1 MKQIIPCNE
10 KLYAI
15 YNLDEGDELKLPVLA
30 FGLNELGYII
40 PLTFDGGSGLDEARA
55 ENLDR
60 YELEEDTRIADAL
73 EGIETRL
80 DALEELQDTAEQ
92 LRSALA
98 MKDRHDMRRQ
108 DQKDLTSSALVE
120 LFIRINTKNRGL
132 PETVTPLYILNARG
146 GRIWKGYAYIIAWI
160 DKKGQVIL

>member
-15 YNLDEGDELKLPVLA
+15 YNLDEGGELKLPVLA

-92 LRSALA
+92 LRECIGYERPARYAPSGSKGFNFLRIGGTVY
-98 MKDRHDMRRQ
+98 KD
-108 DQKDLTSSALVE
+108 
-120 LFIRINTKNRGL
+120 
-132 PETVTPLYILNARG
+132 
-146 GRIWKGYAYIIAWI
+146 
-160 DKKGQVIL
+160 

>member
-40 PLTFDGGSGLDEARA
+40 PLTFDGGSGLDEAKA

-60 YELEEDTRIADAL
+60 YELEEDTRIEDAL

-80 DALEELQDTAEQ
+80 DDLEELQDTAEQ
-92 LRSALA
+92 LRECIGYERPARYALSGSKGFNFLRIGGTVY
-98 MKDRHDMRRQ
+98 KD
-108 DQKDLTSSALVE
+108 
-120 LFIRINTKNRGL
+120 
-132 PETVTPLYILNARG
+132 
-146 GRIWKGYAYIIAWI
+146 
-160 DKKGQVIL
+160 